1 MIDFL
6 YIVIYTFIEG
16 CDYLTAKIF
25 ENGRS
30 QAVRLPKKYRFS
42 VDEVIVQRLGASLI
56 LTPKEKIVDTFLS
69 SLDEFTDD
77 FMADGRYTGKT
88 DKRENL

>member
-1 MIDFL
+1 M
-6 YIVIYTFIEG
+6 E
-16 CDYLTAKIF
+16 TAKIF

-42 VDEVIVQRLGASLI
+42 VDEVIVQRLGSSLI

-77 FMADGRYTGKT
+77 FMADGRYSGKT
-88 DKRENL
+88 DYKTIYSRNS